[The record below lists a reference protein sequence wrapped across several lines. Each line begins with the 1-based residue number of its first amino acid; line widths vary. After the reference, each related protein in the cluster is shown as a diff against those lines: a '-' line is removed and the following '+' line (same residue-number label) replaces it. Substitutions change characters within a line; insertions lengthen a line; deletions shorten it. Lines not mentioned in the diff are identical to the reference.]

1 MYRKRFMATQMTL
14 KRLLTAI
21 LLQYTLAL
29 PMQAQTV
36 IEGNVTDSLHR
47 AVDAYVTVAPK
58 ATASILG
65 RPTRS
70 SSQPQDWASDSRC
83 APCPTVRSAWISA
96 SVSRPCN

>member
-1 MYRKRFMATQMTL
+1 MKSLKVVILTL
-14 KRLLTAI
+14 LMLPLT
-21 LLQYTLAL
+21 L
-29 PMQAQTV
+29 QAQTV

-58 ATASILG
+58 ATASILDFADTDAKG
-65 RPTRS
+65 HYRLSFSTAA
-70 SSQPQDWASDSRC
+70 DWASDSRC